1 MRVRESEREIQ
12 RGNDVIEE
20 NNKALPRE
28 SITFTSGEMQKRT
41 HPVQMRTN

>member
-12 RGNDVIEE
+12 RGKDVIGE

-28 SITFTSGEMQKRT
+28 SITFTPEEMQKRT
-41 HPVQMRTN
+41 HPMQMRTN